1 MGILERASRS
11 FFWRVVHPL
20 SPVYRYCEYNGVV
33 VDRAVRYCHLPFEPG
48 SAYRPPMIRDVPDYE
63 AALCQGL
70 QQNVQEGDHVVV
82 VGGGFGVTAVHAAR
96 HTGQRGRVTAFEAAQ
111 QQFASLKWGIGSN
124 DQDDIVT
131 PIHALVGEEVVVY
144 GETNSAERYSPKD
157 LPECNVLELDCEGT
171 ETEILR
177 SMDIRPRILLVE
189 THGFR
194 GAPTREVDEILCDM
208 GYTTTNLGVAEPRI
222 RQECTEN
229 DIYVLLARR

>member
-20 SPVYRYCEYNGVV
+20 SPVYRYCEYNGVL
-33 VDRAVRYCHLPFEPG
+33 VDRAIRYCHLPFEPG
-48 SAYRPPMIRDVPDYE
+48 SVYRPPMIRDIPDYE

-96 HTGQRGRVTAFEAAQ
+96 HTGKHGHVTAFEASEEQ
-111 QQFASLKWGIGSN
+111 YNSLEWGVETNG
-124 DQDDIVT
+124 QDEVVT

-144 GETNSAERYSPKD
+144 GETNSAERYSPEE
-157 LPECNVLELDCEGT
+157 LPECNVLELDCEGA

-177 SMDIRPRILLVE
+177 SMEIRPRVLLVE

-194 GAPTREVDEILCDM
+194 GAPTDEVDQILRGM

-229 DIYVLLARR
+229 DIYVLLARK